1 MAFEIWKPCS
11 SRLYKN
17 PEHEF
22 VFSVGLN
29 IEWGGSGAQNVGS
42 ERFTAYTPTI
52 YFGKGFGDLPSS
64 MGWARPF
71 ATTGQFGYTIPG
83 SSSTTPTIID
93 PDTGDQTVDTE
104 FNPRLLIW
112 RGRSNTACPI

>member
-1 MAFEIWKPCS
+1 
-11 SRLYKN
+11 
-17 PEHEF
+17 
-22 VFSVGLN
+22 
-29 IEWGGSGAQNVGS
+29 
-42 ERFTAYTPTI
+42 
-52 YFGKGFGDLPSS
+52 

-112 RGRSNTACPI
+112 RGSLQYSMPYLKSAVVDLGLPDFFNHLIPLVEASL